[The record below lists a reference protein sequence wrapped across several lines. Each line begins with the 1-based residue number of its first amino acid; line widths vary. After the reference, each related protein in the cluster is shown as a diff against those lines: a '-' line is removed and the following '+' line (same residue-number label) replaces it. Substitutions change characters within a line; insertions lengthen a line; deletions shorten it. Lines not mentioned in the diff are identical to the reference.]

1 MSLLKTFPVAGS
13 KRPAPSDYTSAADPA
28 SNHAVGVS
36 LNEDEDEDE
45 DEDAM
50 DISGDDG
57 VVADGEYCRVTKRM
71 KTRATMGHGNG
82 LRESSVAS
90 TNKPTIDTSL
100 PTTGGAETNA
110 RMLDQSTQSVAEDI
124 EDQAKE
130 VSPKGNKAGLL
141 FSQISTAQLPD
152 GVEHL
157 HASYS
162 FSPIEIGPNS
172 KFDQTVQAVVR
183 LVGRFSL
190 ADIHMKPTIVVLSSM
205 AKYAGRLIAI
215 VEGAKAQIAADED
228 KWFQYNEMHGVI
240 VPMKTRIEKRT
251 GGGKTLR
258 EWDEEQKAKAKAK
271 AKEGTAAAEAVRSGE
286 GDAMDV
292 DDDVFQ
298 TMVRRKSE
306 DLQAVPDSEN
316 DKIRHTPVITVFIAR
331 LRVPELAKLYG

>member
-13 KRPAPSDYTSAADPA
+13 KRPAPSDNTSAADSA
-28 SNHAVGVS
+28 SNQAVGVS
-36 LNEDEDEDE
+36 PHEDEDEDE
-45 DEDAM
+45 DPM

-71 KTRATMGHGNG
+71 KTRATMGHDNG
-82 LRESSVAS
+82 LREISVAS
-90 TNKPTIDTSL
+90 TNKPPIDTSL
-100 PTTGGAETNA
+100 PTTGDTETNPN
-110 RMLDQSTQSVAEDI
+110 QSNQSVAEDI

-157 HASYS
+157 HANYS

-205 AKYAGRLIAI
+205 AKHAGRLIAI
-215 VEGAKAQIAADED
+215 VEGAKSQIAADED

-240 VPMKTRIEKRT
+240 VPMKTRNEKRT

-271 AKEGTAAAEAVRSGE
+271 ETVAAAEAVRSGE

-298 TMVRRKSE
+298 TVVRRKSE